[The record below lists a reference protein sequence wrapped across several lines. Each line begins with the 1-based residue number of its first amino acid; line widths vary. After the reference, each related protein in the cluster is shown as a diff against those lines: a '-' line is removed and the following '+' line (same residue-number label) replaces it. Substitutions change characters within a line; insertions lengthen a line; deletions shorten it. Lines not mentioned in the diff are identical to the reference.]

1 MVKSIIL
8 PDILKFEWD
17 EANLAH
23 IKRHNVIYQECE
35 EVFYDQPIFFYDEKH
50 SLKEERYGGYG
61 VTKNKRALTLVFTFR
76 GEKIRVVT
84 TRDQHK
90 KERLVYK
97 QSKGGEIEYGKSK

>member
-1 MVKSIIL
+1 MVKVITL

-23 IKRHNVIYQECE
+23 IKRHNVDYQECE
-35 EVFYDQPIFFYDEKH
+35 EVFYDKPIFFYDEEH

-61 VTKNKRALTLVFTFR
+61 VTKDERALSLVFTFR

-84 TRDQHK
+84 SRDQHRQ
-90 KERLVYK
+90 ERAIYK
-97 QSKGGEIEYGKSK
+97 RNEGGEKYGK